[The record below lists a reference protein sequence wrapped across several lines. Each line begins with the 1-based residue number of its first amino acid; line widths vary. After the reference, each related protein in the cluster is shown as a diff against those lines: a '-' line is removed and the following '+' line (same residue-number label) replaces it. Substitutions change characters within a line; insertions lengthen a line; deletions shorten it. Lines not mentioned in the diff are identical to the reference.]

1 MILSVVMLGAAGAA
15 LALSV
20 LLALRGA
27 RERRAAESFSE
38 RAVVA
43 TADVLETR
51 PKDVAMAGEP
61 VTVYFHLVRYDV
73 DGAPV
78 VLATG
83 RVRAMVELVDVQLD
97 QGTEDDVGH
106 LRRWLRRRLT

>member
-1 MILSVVMLGAAGAA
+1 VGH
-15 LALSV
+15 
-20 LLALRGA
+20 
-27 RERRAAESFSE
+27 
-38 RAVVA
+38 
-43 TADVLETR
+43 R
-51 PKDVAMAGEP
+51 PDGRVG
-61 VTVYFHLVRYDV
+61 VWHYV

-83 RVRAMVELVDVQLD
+83 RVRGMVELVDVQLV